1 MFRLK
6 PADPLFASC
15 YNRMLVPGKMQHVIC
30 TGNLNAEQYE
40 ELRELA
46 PNLHVV
52 QGDMD
57 NFTDNPHF
65 PETRV
70 VQVGMFRIG
79 VVHGHQVI
87 PWKSQSA
94 LARWRRKLNC
104 DVLISG
110 HTHQNEVSEVDGH
123 YHINP
128 GSITGAYSPLTKDVK
143 PSFVLLAIRDDKVV
157 CYVYELVNGEVEV
170 SKTEFS
176 KKSS

>member
-1 MFRLK
+1 
-6 PADPLFASC
+6 
-15 YNRMLVPGKMQHVIC
+15 MLVPGKMQHVIC
-30 TGNLNAEQYE
+30 TGNLGVEQYE

-46 PNLHVV
+46 PNVHIV

-57 NFTDNPHF
+57 TFVNNPQF

-70 VQVGMFRIG
+70 VQVGIFRIG

-104 DVLISG
+104 DVLITG
-110 HTHQNEVSEVDGH
+110 HTHQNEVAEVDGH

-128 GSITGAYSPLTKDVK
+128 GSITGAYSPLSKDVK
-143 PSFVLLAIRDDKVV
+143 PSFVLLAIQGDKVV
-157 CYVYELVNGEVEV
+157 CYVYELVGGEVEV

-176 KKSS
+176 KKVYR